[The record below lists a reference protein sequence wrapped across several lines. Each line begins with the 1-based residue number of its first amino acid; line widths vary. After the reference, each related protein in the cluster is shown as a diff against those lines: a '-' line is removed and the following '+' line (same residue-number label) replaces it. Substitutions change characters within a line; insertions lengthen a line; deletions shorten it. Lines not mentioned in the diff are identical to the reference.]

1 MCDKKGPEDK
11 RVARLGSP
19 VPAPAA
25 FTASALPVSETGKE
39 ESERAKLQFHKVL
52 ETIPTSAHGH
62 AIKSPGTKAL
72 FIEYYLCLYI
82 SAFQT

>member
-19 VPAPAA
+19 VPASAA
-25 FTASALPVSETGKE
+25 FTASALPVSKTGKE
-39 ESERAKLQFHKVL
+39 ESERAKLQFRKVL
-52 ETIPTSAHGH
+52 ETISTSAHGH